1 MLKTGKGSVGEMEG
15 YGQRWRKGTAEKDS
29 RSKNASEGKGNVY
42 LEKVQLLVV
51 TLVERRELGGQP
63 GDALW
68 RNLNASLDCVQ

>member
-51 TLVERRELGGQP
+51 TLVE
-63 GDALW
+63 
-68 RNLNASLDCVQ
+68 